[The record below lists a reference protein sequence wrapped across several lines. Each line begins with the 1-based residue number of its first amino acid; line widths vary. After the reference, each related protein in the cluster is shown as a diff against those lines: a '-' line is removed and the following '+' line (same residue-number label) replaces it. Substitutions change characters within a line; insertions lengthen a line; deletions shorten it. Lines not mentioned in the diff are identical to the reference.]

1 MYNINIKKQQWGEKK
16 HGYWRSE
23 RYLQEM
29 WRGIY
34 CQKKNSTKE
43 QKHVNLK
50 KNIRIFTMNARN
62 VTAKEE
68 EPIIAILKISKIEE
82 DFPITIFLT
91 GETYSVK
98 EKLKELGYKWDR
110 DIRAWKKYLLLE
122 SVEQEIVI
130 LKEIKR
136 IKMSGRPPKKSEY
149 NNWLAAHRGCE
160 QK

>member
-1 MYNINIKKQQWGEKK
+1 MPECY
-16 HGYWRSE
+16 SE
-23 RYLQEM
+23 RRRAE
-29 WRGIY
+29 
-34 CQKKNSTKE
+34 KE
-43 QKHVNLK
+43 
-50 KNIRIFTMNARN
+50 A
-62 VTAKEE
+62 EE
-68 EPIIAILKISKIEE
+68 KPIIIGLKISKIEE
-82 DFPITIFLT
+82 DLPITISLT

-122 SVEQEIVI
+122 NVEQEIVI
-130 LKEIKR
+130 LKEIKK

>member
-1 MYNINIKKQQWGEKK
+1 
-16 HGYWRSE
+16 
-23 RYLQEM
+23 
-29 WRGIY
+29 
-34 CQKKNSTKE
+34 
-43 QKHVNLK
+43 
-50 KNIRIFTMNARN
+50 MNARN

-68 EPIIAILKISKIEE
+68 EPKKEAEEKEKPIIATLKISKIEE

-122 SVEQEIVI
+122 NVEQEIVI

-136 IKMSGRPPKKSEY
+136 IKMSGKPPKKSEY

>member
-1 MYNINIKKQQWGEKK
+1 MRKLPSDMELLQKSCGTRVIYNG
-16 HGYWRSE
+16 S
-23 RYLQEM
+23 
-29 WRGIY
+29 
-34 CQKKNSTKE
+34 
-43 QKHVNLK
+43 
-50 KNIRIFTMNARN
+50 
-62 VTAKEE
+62 
-68 EPIIAILKISKIEE
+68 LKISKIEE
-82 DFPITIFLT
+82 DLPITISLT

-122 SVEQEIVI
+122 NVEQEIVI
-130 LKEIKR
+130 LKEIKK

>member
-1 MYNINIKKQQWGEKK
+1 MAIGEVKGICKKCRQEFTVRKK
-16 HGYWRSE
+16 FHKGNEARDECPECYSE
-23 RYLQEM
+23 RRRAE
-29 WRGIY
+29 
-34 CQKKNSTKE
+34 KE
-43 QKHVNLK
+43 
-50 KNIRIFTMNARN
+50 AEE
-62 VTAKEE
+62 KEK
-68 EPIIAILKISKIEE
+68 PIIATLKISKIEE
-82 DFPITIFLT
+82 DLPITISLT

-122 SVEQEIVI
+122 NVEQEIVI

>member
-1 MYNINIKKQQWGEKK
+1 MAIGEVKGICKKCGEEFTVRKK
-16 HGYWRSE
+16 FHKGTEAREFEEKYQDFYDECPECYSE
-23 RYLQEM
+23 RRRAE
-29 WRGIY
+29 
-34 CQKKNSTKE
+34 KE
-43 QKHVNLK
+43 
-50 KNIRIFTMNARN
+50 A
-62 VTAKEE
+62 EE
-68 EPIIAILKISKIEE
+68 KGKPIIATLKISKIEE

-122 SVEQEIVI
+122 NVEQEIVI

-136 IKMSGRPPKKSEY
+136 IRMSGKPPKKSEY